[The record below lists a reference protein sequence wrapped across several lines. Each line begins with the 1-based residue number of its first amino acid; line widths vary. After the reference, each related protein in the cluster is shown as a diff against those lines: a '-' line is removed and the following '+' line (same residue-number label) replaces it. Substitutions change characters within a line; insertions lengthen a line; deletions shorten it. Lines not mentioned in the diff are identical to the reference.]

1 MKLYI
6 AEKPAVA
13 LDIAN
18 ALTDG
23 KAKESKKMV
32 TTIVVQIK

>member
-23 KAKESKKMV
+23 KHTKRTATLSAVKTK
-32 TTIVVQIK
+32 